1 MSDNDFSM
9 KEIVLDIRDTV
20 RVLDEKVDALPTQ
33 AQAHDHE
40 QRIRSVEKRVW
51 ALPAGTVAAVGA
63 AGVALMQLGVL

>member
-33 AQAHDHE
+33 AQAQDHE
-40 QRIRSVEKRVW
+40 RRIRSVEKRVW
-51 ALPAGTVAAVGA
+51 ALPAGTAAVAGAVGA
-63 AGVALMQLGVL
+63 ALTQLGVL